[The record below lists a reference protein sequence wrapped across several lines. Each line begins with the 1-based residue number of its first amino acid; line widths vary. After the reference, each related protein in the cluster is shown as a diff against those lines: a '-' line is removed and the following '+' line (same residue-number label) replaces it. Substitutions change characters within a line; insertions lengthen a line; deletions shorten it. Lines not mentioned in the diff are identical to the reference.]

1 MGEEEN
7 RGIEEYKSRGLK
19 ERDDH
24 SLSTEV
30 IREYDS
36 YIEDKLDL
44 RDYLDVILRRKWVV
58 ISCLVFSI
66 VTVTILSLVK
76 TPVYKS
82 EATIEIA
89 PENPRITT
97 FEEVINVD
105 AMQREFYETQYQLI
119 KSKSLAKE
127 VVSSLAL
134 GSHPEFA
141 TGEKSKKGLLPS
153 IKNAVAGIITRKKGS
168 DRGETK
174 KKKLAGEEGLISSF
188 INRVEVTPDRR
199 SRLLDVSFESADPE
213 LSANAVNTLV
223 DKFIEWV
230 LDRRLDATKAARGF
244 LEKQLEQVKAK
255 LERAE
260 EELSAF
266 AKSAGIVSLDEN
278 LNIIYKQLAELNET
292 LSEAESERLSK
303 EALYKEVQD
312 GNYEYLPQVMS
323 DPSIQALNEE
333 YTKLNS
339 EHDNLAV
346 IYGQNYP
353 EIKQLSAQLGRIR
366 SDITARTDAI
376 AESIKKDYQGAV
388 RKEDI
393 IRKRTTD
400 QKNQTAQ
407 LNDKAIQYKIL
418 EREVDTNKSIYQNLL
433 QRLKET
439 EVTSGIKATNIQV
452 VDYASVPLVPYKP
465 NIRFNVLLA
474 TLMGL
479 MIGVFLAFIF
489 EHFDNTIKDEEEF
502 KRRFALPVL
511 GVVPLLD
518 GIELQDLEKLSYTD
532 PKSLISESFRVIRT
546 SILYSS
552 ADNNPTSLMVT
563 SSQPIEGKTT
573 CASNLAISLTQAGHR
588 VVLIDADLRRPR
600 LHKIF
605 SSNGNAFGLSTYL
618 VGKMELSGV
627 IHHTDVNSLDII
639 LTGQLPPNPAELL
652 GSKKMK
658 ELIERLNEQY
668 DYVIIDSAP
677 IAGFADSRLVARF
690 VDGILLVTSVGVTQR
705 QALESSIENIVTV
718 GGKIVGAIVNR
729 LELRGRKYGYNYYYY
744 DSDEKHKQKKLPG
757 FRSPRS

>member
-1 MGEEEN
+1 
-7 RGIEEYKSRGLK
+7 
-19 ERDDH
+19 
-24 SLSTEV
+24 V
-30 IREYDS
+30 
-36 YIEDKLDL
+36 
-44 RDYLDVILRRKWVV
+44 
-58 ISCLVFSI
+58 SI
-66 VTVTILSLVK
+66 ISLVK
-76 TPVYKS
+76 TPVYKAG
-82 EATIEIA
+82 ATIEIA
-89 PENPRITT
+89 PENPKITT

-127 VVSSLAL
+127 VVNSLAL
-134 GSHPEFA
+134 GSHREFA
-141 TGEKSKKGLLPS
+141 TGEKSKQGLLPF
-153 IKNAVAGIITRKKGS
+153 IKNAFAGIITVKRGS
-168 DRGETK
+168 DLGETE
-174 KKKLAGEEGLISSF
+174 KKKLAGEEGLINSF
-188 INRVEVTPDRR
+188 IERVKVTPDRK
-199 SRLLDVSFESADPE
+199 SRLLDISFESADRE

-266 AKSAGIVSLDEN
+266 AKSADIVSLDEN
-278 LNIIYKQLAELNET
+278 LNLIYKQLAELNET
-292 LSEAESERLSK
+292 LSETESERLSK
-303 EALYKEVQD
+303 EALYKEVQN

-339 EHDNLAV
+339 EYDHLAV
-346 IYGQNYP
+346 VYGPNYP
-353 EIKQLSAQLGRIR
+353 EIKQLRARRDRIR
-366 SDITARTDAI
+366 SDIAGRTDAI

-388 RKEDI
+388 RKENI

-400 QKNQTAQ
+400 QKNQTAR

-479 MIGVFLAFIF
+479 MIGVFLTFIF

-502 KRRFALPVL
+502 KRRFSLPVL
-511 GVVPLLD
+511 GAVPLLD
-518 GIELQDLEKLSYTD
+518 GIELQDLEKLSYKN
-532 PKSLISESFRVIRT
+532 PKSLISEAFRVIRT

-552 ADNNPTSLMVT
+552 ADNNPRSLMVT

-573 CASNLAISLTQAGHR
+573 CASNLAISLTQSGHR
-588 VVLIDADLRRPR
+588 VVLLDADLRRPR

-605 SSNGNAFGLSTYL
+605 LSNGNAFGLSTYL
-618 VGKMELSGV
+618 VGKIELPGV

-639 LTGQLPPNPAELL
+639 PTGQLPPNPAELL

-658 ELIERLNEQY
+658 ELIERLNEEY

-705 QALESSIENIVTV
+705 QALQSSIENKVTV
-718 GGKIVGAIVNR
+718 GGKIVGAILNR
-729 LELRGRKYGYNYYYY
+729 LELRGRKYGYSYYYY
-744 DSDEKHKQKKLPG
+744 YGGDEKHKQKKLSG